1 MVSFVTTKC
10 FHDFF
15 QEKLKKVDFS
25 ALKAV
30 FGAVFARFSYLYT
43 LFGGCDAYLMNGANY
58 VVRAYIYKKS
68 TCIYK
73 K

>member
-1 MVSFVTTKC
+1 VVSFVTTKC

-25 ALKAV
+25 ALKPV

-43 LFGGCDAYLMNGANY
+43 LFSGNDAYPMNGANY
-58 VVRAYIYKKS
+58 VVRA
-68 TCIYK
+68 
-73 K
+73 

>member
-25 ALKAV
+25 ALKLV
-30 FGAVFARFSYLYT
+30 FEAVFARFSYLYT
-43 LFGGCDAYLMNGANY
+43 LFSGNDTYLMNGANY
-58 VVRAYIYKKS
+58 VVRA
-68 TCIYK
+68 
-73 K
+73 